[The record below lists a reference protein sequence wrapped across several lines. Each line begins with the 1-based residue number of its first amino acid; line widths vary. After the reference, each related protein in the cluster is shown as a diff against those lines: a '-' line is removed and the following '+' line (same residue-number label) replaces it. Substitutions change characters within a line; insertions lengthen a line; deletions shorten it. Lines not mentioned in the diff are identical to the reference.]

1 MTLDATAAAIVAQ
14 IDVVMSRIGT
24 EITDASQARA
34 LMATPPATLAD
45 PTPVGSVA
53 NRTVPGPQGRTVPVR
68 IYRPLNEP
76 AAPPPAMVF
85 CHGGGWVFGDLDG
98 HDDICRRLANRI
110 GCVVISV
117 DYRLAP
123 EHPFPE
129 PLEDVYA
136 VLKWAAQ
143 QGDSLLVDTERL
155 VLAGDSAG
163 GNLAAAAALL
173 ARDQGGPHVAFQL
186 LIYPVLDADF
196 TRASYVENA
205 KGYPLTAEHMRW
217 YWDQYAIVTARA
229 EPYAAPLQTPNLS
242 GLPPAHV
249 ITAEYDVLRDE
260 GENYAKRLHE
270 AGVPVTV
277 QRYPGAFHGF
287 FGFGALLPIAREA
300 FGEAVAQVRAVLHR
314 S

>member
-1 MTLDATAAAIVAQ
+1 MTLDATSAAIVAQ
-14 IDVVMSRIGT
+14 IDVVMSRVGT

-34 LMATPPATLAD
+34 LMATPPGALAD

-68 IYRPLNEP
+68 IYRPLDEP
-76 AAPPPAMVF
+76 ADPPPVMVF
-85 CHGGGWVFGDLDG
+85 SHGGGWVFGDLDG

-110 GCVVISV
+110 GCVVVSV

-136 VLKWAAQ
+136 VLEWVAQ

-173 ARDQGGPHVAFQL
+173 ARDRGGPHLAFQL

-196 TRASYVENA
+196 TRPSYVENA
-205 KGYPLTAEHMRW
+205 KGYLLTADHMRW
-217 YWDQYAIVTARA
+217 YWDQYAAASARTQ
-229 EPYAAPLQTPNLS
+229 PYAAPLQAPDLS

-260 GENYAKRLHE
+260 GENYAERLRG
-270 AGVPVTV
+270 ASVPVSM
-277 QRYPGAFHGF
+277 QRYSGAFHGF

-300 FGEAVAQVRAVLHR
+300 FGEAVAQARAVLHR